1 MTSIIS
7 VVNQKGGVGKTTTVI
22 SLAAYLGKKKKK
34 VLVIDMDPQSNST
47 SSMGIDETKLEQS
60 IYDVLIDDKP
70 IDEVIVK
77 TNTQNVDICPTDINL
92 AGAEIELVS
101 QISREQ
107 ILKTALSTVKDRY
120 DYIIIDCPPTLGL
133 LTINALT
140 ASTDIIIPILGD
152 YLSLKGLSLL
162 NDTINLVKKKLN
174 PEISLL
180 GVLLNMYDGRTQ
192 LARQVKEEVVKYYGD
207 KVFKTEIP
215 RNVRLSEAPS
225 YGQTISDYDKK
236 SKGGLAYEKLAK
248 EVMSRTKK

>member
-60 IYDVLIDDKP
+60 IYDVLIDEKP

-107 ILKTALSTVKDRY
+107 ILKTALSSVKDRY

-192 LARQVKEEVVKYYGD
+192 LARQVKEEVIKYYGD

-248 EVMSRTKK
+248 EVISRTKK